1 MAIRTFNSVAGFSVG
16 EVPVTIV
23 TATGNVTTGN
33 LLTDNLLHSDGTPWD
48 FITASGSANYIQFS
62 NGTDL
67 TSSANLQFDNAN
79 ANLNVIGNI
88 NVGSGSN
95 IKLYSNGTLSANV
108 INSNTFNGNFA
119 GNIANIGGNLN
130 VIFNYSGNLTSN
142 VNLQYDP
149 TINALFAAN
158 SVTSNYFKGKFDST
172 SSSQPN
178 ITSLGNLT
186 GLQVGNNTTTGKVIL
201 DTNGNVNAIN
211 VIASGSV
218 NAVDATFTGN
228 LTVSGTTTFVNTQT
242 TSIKDPLILLGGAS
256 DGGNISS
263 NDGKDRGLLLD
274 NYDDTLGAPVNQAF
288 VWKTA
293 NSQFEAVANVTV
305 LNNVITVNEYAN
317 IKANIFKGNLV
328 ATNITGT
335 ITATSSSQPNIHSLG
350 VLTSVEVSG
359 LANVNQLKVGTVT
372 YPNTSGAEGQYLRTH
387 SDGTVYYSSLDTSKV
402 ANGATEID
410 LLQDGNINF
419 TVDGVTNVVVFS
431 TDGLT
436 VDGNANVYSNVNV
449 SGSVNVDGEANVGSV
464 IIGNSSIYSTT
475 LTTTSTTT
483 TTLASI
489 DKTTFRGVEFIIKGE
504 NTTSSKFSVNTL
516 LAVHDNASTPAVDFT
531 SYGLVSLGGSTGTFS
546 MTSDTNNIYLKV
558 TPAMTDST
566 VWTTQ
571 YRLI

>member
-274 NYDDTLGAPVNQAF
+274 NYNDSLGAPVNQAF

-335 ITATSSSQPNIHSLG
+335 ITATSSSQPNI
-350 VLTSVEVSG
+350 TSVGTLVSANVSG
-359 LANVNQLKVGTVT
+359 LANVNQLQVGAVT
-372 YPNTSGAEGQYLRTH
+372 YPNYAGTAGQYVRT
-387 SDGTVYYSSLDTSKV
+387 DAAGVLYYSSLDTSKV
-402 ANGATEID
+402 ANGTTEID
-410 LLQDGNINF
+410 LLQNGNIDF
-419 TVDGVTNVVVFS
+419 TVGSATNVVVFT
-431 TDGLT
+431 TDGAK
-436 VDGNANVYSNVNV
+436 VNGNANVSSNVNV
-449 SGSVNVDGEANVGSV
+449 TGSVNASSANVTSV
-464 IIGNSSIYSTT
+464 VIGNSSIYSTT
-475 LTTTSTTT
+475 VTTTATTT

-489 DKTTFRGVEFIIKGE
+489 DKTIFRGVEFIIKGE

-516 LAVHDNASTPAVDFT
+516 LAVHDNASTPVVDFT